1 MRESE
6 EDRVREWL
14 QNKDREFLLKRRAEK
29 RTRQREMKEKEKERE
44 RQEER
49 DRQAKDAYQQWLQR
63 KKREGRQRRRK
74 EEDKKETGLREEP
87 PGQRQRPVRVPPAP
101 WPHKRRRVGQK
112 KRPSTPQETQLQSE
126 IGQIKKRITY
136 QDWMQQKEKEKAAQ
150 ARRKEGDV
158 DTVPEDVQRIV
169 RGVCRLRLQQKAS
182 AKKHVDSEIAQSL
195 FKQQKTL
202 SSFHSSL

>member
-6 EDRVREWL
+6 EDRVQEWL
-14 QNKDREFLLKRRAEK
+14 QKKDREFLLKRRAEK
-29 RTRQREMKEKEKERE
+29 RARQREMKEKEKERE

-63 KKREGRQRRRK
+63 KKREGRRRRRK

-87 PGQRQRPVRVPPAP
+87 PGQRQKPARVPPAP
-101 WPHKRRRVGQK
+101 WPHKRRRVK

-126 IGQIKKRITY
+126 IGQIKKKITY

-150 ARRKEGDV
+150 ARRKEGD
-158 DTVPEDVQRIV
+158 TVPEDVQRIV
-169 RGVCRLRLQQKAS
+169 RGVRRLRLQQKAS
-182 AKKHVDSEIAQSL
+182 AKKHVDSGIAQSL
-195 FKQQKTL
+195 SKQQKTL